1 MGAVI
6 SRKLPKMMEWAV
18 ASWISS
24 VSCEEKKTL
33 ELDAIKFAEWTLEI
47 PYLMRQLSNLYF
59 GKSTQGM
66 LR

>member
-1 MGAVI
+1 
-6 SRKLPKMMEWAV
+6 MMEWAV